1 MVYWL
6 LVLGYISIFLQILD
20 FVEAHDVLLHI
31 LEYNILENVLLLLKK
46 TDTWK
51 FRIKY
56 IRLVQVLKRLVIVEC
71 DILKPMLYHHGGNFG
86 VQGNEMLIVFQ

>member
-20 FVEAHDVLLHI
+20 FVEAHDVLLQI

-51 FRIKY
+51 LRIKY
-56 IRLVQVLKRLVIVEC
+56 IRLVQVLKRLIIVEC
-71 DILKPMLYHHGGNFG
+71 DILKPMLYRHGGNFG
-86 VQGNEMLIVFQ
+86 VQGKTNFS